1 MCPTVKTCLVAGLIV
16 WAASAARSQQRPGE
30 VVKAQRAEVFTRV
43 LDLSAEEAQMFWPI
57 YNEYDE
63 RREKIMRRNRRSLEE
78 LRTMSNEQADELIK
92 NHFDWRRNELEL
104 EIEMTQKLRKVL
116 PPSKIARLPY
126 AEREF
131 RESLLRRLQE
141 RRQERPGRLN
151 YDRRRNR

>member
-1 MCPTVKTCLVAGLIV
+1 MCPTVKSCLIAGLLA
-16 WAASAARSQQRPGE
+16 WTASAAWSQQKPGD

-43 LDLSAEEAQMFWPI
+43 LDLSVEEAQMFWPI

-63 RREKIMRRNRRSLEE
+63 RREKLMRRNRRSLEE
-78 LRTMSNEQADELIK
+78 LRNMSNEQADELIK
-92 NHFDWRRNELEL
+92 SHFDWRRSELEL
-104 EIEMTQKLRKVL
+104 EIELTQKLRKAL

-141 RRQERPGRLN
+141 RRQERQDRLN
-151 YDRRRNR
+151 YNRRRNR